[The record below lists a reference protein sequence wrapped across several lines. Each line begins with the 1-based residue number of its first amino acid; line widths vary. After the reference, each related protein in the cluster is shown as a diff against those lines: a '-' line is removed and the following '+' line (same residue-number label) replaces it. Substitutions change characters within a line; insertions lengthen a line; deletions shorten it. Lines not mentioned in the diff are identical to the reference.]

1 MHILLC
7 TITKIALISLVFSK
21 LVGLVKQ
28 NKKITR
34 RCNVISNEL
43 KVEESLCNLKVVHI
57 SYIKI
62 TVNIIWQN

>member
-21 LVGLVKQ
+21 LVALVKQ

-34 RCNVISNEL
+34 HCNVISNEL